1 MDFFKAKLEENLN
14 DLQIDLMKTNSII
27 ARDFN
32 KLLIEYFKSP
42 EELNLENNL
51 WLRGFLQKDNR
62 VINGDTLM
70 DFTEYNV
77 IILI

>member
-1 MDFFKAKLEENLN
+1 MDYFKAKLEENLN

-32 KLLIEYFKSP
+32 KLLFEYFKSP

-62 VINGDTLM
+62 AIGDALT